1 MMWVL
6 MAVSAAALAAGLAGI
21 VLAGDWK
28 LLLVLPVGMGLTH
41 GFSELHFRNV
51 AKLEKK
57 LAEHQK
63 AVGWIDAAFSAFVL
77 ATALMLPM
85 LLIGRFTAFK
95 DDGRW
100 MKICWYAG
108 LAIMPW
114 GYGWRDATERYE
126 RWVAFLCV
134 AAIAGAL
141 VFFWG
146 PRTEDISSG
155 IVYAGMAAIFGR
167 HFIVSRK
174 GVAA

>member
-1 MMWVL
+1 
-6 MAVSAAALAAGLAGI
+6 
-21 VLAGDWK
+21 
-28 LLLVLPVGMGLTH
+28 MGLTH

-63 AVGWIDAAFSAFVL
+63 AVGWIVL

-85 LLIGRFTAFK
+85 QLIGHFTAFK

-100 MKICWYAG
+100 MKICWYSG

-126 RWVAFLCV
+126 RWVAFVCV
-134 AAIAGAL
+134 AALAVSL

-146 PRTEDISSG
+146 PRMEEISNW
-155 IVYAGMAAIFGR
+155 IVLAGMAAILAR

>member
-1 MMWVL
+1 
-6 MAVSAAALAAGLAGI
+6 
-21 VLAGDWK
+21 
-28 LLLVLPVGMGLTH
+28 
-41 GFSELHFRNV
+41 
-51 AKLEKK
+51 
-57 LAEHQK
+57 
-63 AVGWIDAAFSAFVL
+63 
-77 ATALMLPM
+77 M
-85 LLIGRFTAFK
+85 LLTGRFAACK

-100 MKICWYAG
+100 MKIGWYAG
-108 LAIMPW
+108 VAILPW

-134 AAIAGAL
+134 TAIAGSL

-146 PRTEDISSG
+146 PRMEDISSG